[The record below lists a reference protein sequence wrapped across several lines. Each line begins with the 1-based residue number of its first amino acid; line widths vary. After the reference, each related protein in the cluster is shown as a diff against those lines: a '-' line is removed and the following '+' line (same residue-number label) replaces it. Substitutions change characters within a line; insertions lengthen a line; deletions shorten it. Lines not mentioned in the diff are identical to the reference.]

1 MEIQR
6 AETADL
12 DDIEKIYDRIHDA
25 EEQGQCTVGWI
36 RAVYPT
42 RKTAEDALNRKDLF
56 AMKENGQLVATA
68 IINQIQVAE
77 YQKVTWKQRVKEDAV
92 MVLHCLAVD
101 PAQMRNGYGK
111 AFIAFYETYARQCG
125 CTALRMDTNA
135 KNTRARKLYQT
146 LSYEEVG
153 IVPCVFNGI
162 PNVQLVCLEKDI
174 R

>member
-1 MEIQR
+1 
-6 AETADL
+6 
-12 DDIEKIYDRIHDA
+12 
-25 EEQGQCTVGWI
+25 
-36 RAVYPT
+36 
-42 RKTAEDALNRKDLF
+42 
-56 AMKENGQLVATA
+56 
-68 IINQIQVAE
+68 
-77 YQKVTWKQRVKEDAV
+77 

-146 LSYEEVG
+146 LGYEEVG
-153 IVPCVFNGI
+153 IVPCVFNRI